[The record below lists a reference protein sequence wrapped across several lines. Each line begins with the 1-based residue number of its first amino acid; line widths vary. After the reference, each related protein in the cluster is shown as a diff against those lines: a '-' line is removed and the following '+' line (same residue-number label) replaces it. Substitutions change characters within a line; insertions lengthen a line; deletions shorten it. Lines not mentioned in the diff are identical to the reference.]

1 MDSFESRSEDGL
13 FLEDPELVW
22 ARMETMMSKEM
33 TPAPAP
39 ETKLL
44 RSASG
49 SGSPEAKNVP
59 QYLAVPAS
67 QTLKQV
73 FKPEQGA
80 RSLPN
85 LANEMLLVTAA
96 PTPAIGATA
105 GTKLV
110 EILCHVDRMYVR
122 IRREVFKTR
131 DAYKYL
137 KLGTCPVNKGT
148 KEHYYLEYLLR
159 TDCGFEK
166 KSHPDYLSFSNVLHY
181 RPTGPVL
188 REMPFDI
195 PLNCNYPRFFH
206 SYKVGF
212 YPDRMG
218 AVFKRLQ
225 PKTSFTLTPQDASGN
240 EITGTKTF
248 TLGEPMYFE
257 ATQPD
262 RTAQLGG
269 QRIYID
275 KCFVTASR
283 DPNSNPR
290 YTVIDNQG
298 CMIDG
303 KENEQ
308 SRFLAGASEMV
319 QKFSLGALI
328 FKNGVSASSSQQLYM
343 HCEISVGTRTPT
355 QGSKACNY
363 DPATKTWKELYS
375 DDSVCTCCDSTCS
388 LAQPKA
394 SRGMISSHSWEV
406 VASGKDDYAA
416 VDPRMNSL
424 DTFSFVDP
432 DVAEHEDLKRWEND
446 Y

>member
-1 MDSFESRSEDGL
+1 MELVHAVCLLLLFCSACSSFESRSEDGL

-122 IRREVFKTR
+122 IKREVFKTR

-137 KLGTCPVNKGT
+137 TLGTCPVNKGT

-159 TDCGFEK
+159 TECGFEK
-166 KSHPDYLSFSNVLHY
+166 KV
-181 RPTGPVL
+181 GKAV
-188 REMPFDI
+188 
-195 PLNCNYPRFFH
+195 PLNCCIIQLVLVCDCNQHVNVCSRVIQIICPLAMC
-206 SYKVGF
+206 S
-212 YPDRMG
+212 
-218 AVFKRLQ
+218 
-225 PKTSFTLTPQDASGN
+225 T
-240 EITGTKTF
+240 TGR
-248 TLGEPMYFE
+248 P
-257 ATQPD
+257 
-262 RTAQLGG
+262 
-269 QRIYID
+269 
-275 KCFVTASR
+275 
-283 DPNSNPR
+283 
-290 YTVIDNQG
+290 
-298 CMIDG
+298 
-303 KENEQ
+303 
-308 SRFLAGASEMV
+308 V
-319 QKFSLGALI
+319 QF
-328 FKNGVSASSSQQLYM
+328 
-343 HCEISVGTRTPT
+343 
-355 QGSKACNY
+355 
-363 DPATKTWKELYS
+363 
-375 DDSVCTCCDSTCS
+375 
-388 LAQPKA
+388 
-394 SRGMISSHSWEV
+394 
-406 VASGKDDYAA
+406 
-416 VDPRMNSL
+416 
-424 DTFSFVDP
+424 
-432 DVAEHEDLKRWEND
+432 
-446 Y
+446 